1 MHILFQVSQKNTDD
15 ILEFS
20 IVIFISNVL
29 TNLNY
34 FLKNFERF

>member
-1 MHILFQVSQKNTDD
+1 LFQVSQKNTDD

-20 IVIFISNVL
+20 IAIFISNVL

-34 FLKNFERF
+34 FMKNFERF